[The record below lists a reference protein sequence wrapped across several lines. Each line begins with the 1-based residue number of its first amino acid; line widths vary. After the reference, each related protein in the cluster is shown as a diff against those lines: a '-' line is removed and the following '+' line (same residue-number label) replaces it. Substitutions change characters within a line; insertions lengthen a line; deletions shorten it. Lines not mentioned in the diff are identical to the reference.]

1 MRHLKDIGFKTFD
14 NMFDESYD
22 DEMDDLK
29 RYNMVLNEIE
39 RLCKCSH
46 EDLQI
51 MYNDSID
58 IFLHNQQVMLN
69 ETKTFLDVKGELINE
84 Y

>member
-1 MRHLKDIGFKTFD
+1 
-14 NMFDESYD
+14 
-22 DEMDDLK
+22 MDDLK

>member
-1 MRHLKDIGFKTFD
+1 
-14 NMFDESYD
+14 
-22 DEMDDLK
+22 
-29 RYNMVLNEIE
+29 MVLNEIE

>member
-1 MRHLKDIGFKTFD
+1 MTALSAKNSWF
-14 NMFDESYD
+14 NL
-22 DEMDDLK
+22 MDDLK

-46 EDLQI
+46 EDLQM

>member
-39 RLCKCSH
+39 RLCKCTH

>member
-1 MRHLKDIGFKTFD
+1 
-14 NMFDESYD
+14 
-22 DEMDDLK
+22 MDDLK
-29 RYNMVLNEIE
+29 RYNMVVNEIE